1 MWQCTF
7 RLRNARPSC
16 TLHRLNVWHA
26 AGNSSLCTHAD
37 LIAEQMLGI
46 PLSIH
51 IVRKFFY
58 VMAIVSALAPLVLGN
73 DVSRVSECEPK
84 PLARDSIMNV
94 HGTRVHADAT
104 SEYWM
109 RDSSLGLVD
118 RYSMYE
124 LIFRTHPS
132 S

>member
-84 PLARDSIMNV
+84 PLARDNITNV

-104 SEYWM
+104 SELL
-109 RDSSLGLVD
+109 DEGLVV
-118 RYSMYE
+118 RARRSILYV
-124 LIFRTHPS
+124 
-132 S
+132 